1 MGCDKRNKKLF
12 THIAIG
18 SLIVVI
24 IYIVVDAF
32 RPKRNK
38 LEGFG
43 GSSSEDIIDYK
54 VEASAWTF
62 PPDELHVYIKAYH
75 DKMLIEKE
83 KRDRKKSNRKNNDDA
98 GMTGH
103 YSSLMENINKKLG
116 TKRYPMDDG
125 TDKTNLQILEKAIEN
140 DKSSLEFWERDF
152 EKVSGFLLTTSYF
165 ENVNDKLIRGGEGSN
180 ISISKINAFNSKSG
194 IISKDGSKVYSNDI
208 FFEDVQIPFAA
219 YQKKKQYNHGFLDVK
234 NFKVNNFLV
243 KFAKD
248 NKSKIILNDLIQV
261 NNKDSKKM
269 LVIVN
274 Q

>member
-83 KRDRKKSNRKNNDDA
+83 KRDRKKSNRKNNDDDA

-103 YSSLMENINKKLG
+103 YNSLMENINKKLG

-140 DKSSLEFWERDF
+140 DKSSKTGQLK
-152 EKVSGFLLTTSYF
+152 EKNSGAKNPQNELMSASSTDIMSKI
-165 ENVNDKLIRGGEGSN
+165 DKLMKEW
-180 ISISKINAFNSKSG
+180 
-194 IISKDGSKVYSNDI
+194 
-208 FFEDVQIPFAA
+208 E
-219 YQKKKQYNHGFLDVK
+219 K
-234 NFKVNNFLV
+234 NKP
-243 KFAKD
+243 KTE
-248 NKSKIILNDLIQV
+248 
-261 NNKDSKKM
+261 
-269 LVIVN
+269 
-274 Q
+274 